1 MNTFPD
7 DLYVALHTCDG
18 QQLKRA
24 ITAAFLWFER
34 HAEAVNRLNVFP
46 VPDGDT
52 GTNMLLTLQA
62 ALGAIAHLE
71 SAHAGEV
78 AVRLAY
84 GALHGSRGNSGTAL
98 SQLFNGF
105 AESVRHAAQID
116 AQLLSHAFQNAVRA
130 AYDTFVKPMEGTILT
145 VARGIAEAAE
155 RAAAQ
160 SSDLRVMLT
169 ECLNQGRDV
178 LNHTPEM
185 LPILKQAGV
194 VDSGGM
200 GLVVLFEG
208 VARLLNGHSGDV
220 SDVIVIPESLDLA
233 ALDAAFALS
242 DEADEDGFGYD
253 VQYIITGKNLDV
265 DRIRAEI
272 TALGHSPIVIGTAEA
287 VKVHVHVPDP
297 QLALSYGEQ
306 QGALS
311 DIVVENMQEQSGEYR
326 TLRAAEAD
334 RASHVAVISVS
345 FGDGLT
351 RVFREFGAHVIPG
364 GQTMNPSVGEFLAAI
379 KATRA
384 ARAVLLPNNPNVILS
399 ARQAAMLAQTELNC
413 EVQVIPTRT
422 IPQGI
427 SAMVAWSED
436 GDFERIVA
444 DMIESSTAVHTG
456 EITIATRDVTI
467 NGVHAE
473 AGRFIGLID
482 DQLAVNGAV
491 LDEVVL
497 SLLEGMQAD
506 QYEVISLY
514 YGAEITAQVAED
526 VAEMLRVRYPDQ
538 TVEML
543 WGGQPYYHFII
554 GIE

>member
-1 MNTFPD
+1 
-7 DLYVALHTCDG
+7 
-18 QQLKRA
+18 
-24 ITAAFLWFER
+24 
-34 HAEAVNRLNVFP
+34 
-46 VPDGDT
+46 
-52 GTNMLLTLQA
+52 
-62 ALGAIAHLE
+62 
-71 SAHAGEV
+71 
-78 AVRLAY
+78 
-84 GALHGSRGNSGTAL
+84 
-98 SQLFNGF
+98 
-105 AESVRHAAQID
+105 
-116 AQLLSHAFQNAVRA
+116 
-130 AYDTFVKPMEGTILT
+130 MEGTILT

-155 RAAAQ
+155 RAAAK
-160 SSDLRVMLT
+160 SDDLRTILT
-169 ECLNQGRDV
+169 ECLDRGREV
-178 LNHTPEM
+178 LNRTPEM

-208 VARLLNGHSGDV
+208 IVRLLNGHSGDV
-220 SDVIVIPESLDLA
+220 SDVIVVPESLEFA

-242 DEADEDGFGYD
+242 DEADESGFGYD

-265 DRIRAEI
+265 ERIRAEI
-272 TALGHSPIVIGTAEA
+272 AALGHSPIVIGTSEA

-297 QLALSYGEQ
+297 QIALSYGQQ
-306 QGALS
+306 QGTLS
-311 DIVVENMQEQSGEYR
+311 DIVVENMQEQSDEYR
-326 TLRAAEAD
+326 ALRAAEAQ
-334 RASHVAVISVS
+334 HTEMAVISVS

-351 RVFREFGAHVIPG
+351 RLFREFGAHVIPG

-384 ARAVLLPNNPNVILS
+384 SKAILLPNNPNVILS
-399 ARQAAMLAQTELNC
+399 AKQAAALAKTELDC
-413 EVQVIPTRT
+413 DVQVIPTRT

-436 GDFERIVA
+436 GDFEQIVA
-444 DMIESSTAVHTG
+444 NMTESVTAVHTG
-456 EITIATRDVTI
+456 EITIATRDVTL
-467 NGVHAE
+467 NAVQAA

-482 DQLAVNGAV
+482 DQLAVSGPDLPEV
-491 LDEVVL
+491 LL

-514 YGAEITAQVAED
+514 YGAEITAEMAED

-538 TVEML
+538 AVEML